1 MRIRRFPH
9 KPRVSTVVN
18 MNDSNAM
25 ALGGRLPILGVTE
38 MNAEQ
43 RKLADKI
50 VQRRGRRGDEAG
62 YRTTTDDGALIG
74 PFNAFLRAPE
84 VGDAYLAWAQAV
96 AASSLSRQ
104 LTEACI
110 LGVTARWQAPY
121 MRYAHTRAARQAGIS
136 DDHID
141 SILRGNVPASASPDV
156 AAALHLVTA
165 LLDQHVV
172 PDDVYDAVRAQFTES
187 QTVALVCLI
196 GQYMTT
202 SAILACFTVP
212 APA

>member
-1 MRIRRFPH
+1 MQIRRFPH
-9 KPRVSTVVN
+9 KPRMSTVVN

-25 ALGGRLPILGVTE
+25 ALGGRLPILGVAE

-50 VQRRGRRGDEAG
+50 VQRRSRHGDELG

-110 LGVTARWQAPY
+110 LGGMCRPRLLPTSQPRFSSLRHCSISTWSPTTC
-121 MRYAHTRAARQAGIS
+121 MTRCAHS
-136 DDHID
+136 
-141 SILRGNVPASASPDV
+141 SANRKR
-156 AAALHLVTA
+156 LH
-165 LLDQHVV
+165 
-172 PDDVYDAVRAQFTES
+172 S
-187 QTVALVCLI
+187 
-196 GQYMTT
+196 
-202 SAILACFTVP
+202 SA
-212 APA
+212 

>member
-1 MRIRRFPH
+1 MTT
-9 KPRVSTVVN
+9 STR
-18 MNDSNAM
+18 SC
-25 ALGGRLPILGVTE
+25 GG
-38 MNAEQ
+38 
-43 RKLADKI
+43 D
-50 VQRRGRRGDEAG
+50 
-62 YRTTTDDGALIG
+62 
-74 PFNAFLRAPE
+74 
-84 VGDAYLAWAQAV
+84 
-96 AASSLSRQ
+96 
-104 LTEACI
+104 
-110 LGVTARWQAPY
+110 
-121 MRYAHTRAARQAGIS
+121 
-136 DDHID
+136 
-141 SILRGNVPASASPDV
+141 VPASASPDV